1 MQILQNGDPVL
12 REIAKEVPQSEITSP
27 RMKGILKE
35 MRDALATQY
44 DGVALA
50 APQIGHSLRIFVVA
64 EEAFTHEHG
73 ATKAARLKNA
83 LPGAIGA
90 TGAHS
95 ADVGAIPDAANDKK
109 PHLVY
114 INPVITKRSR
124 DKSMV
129 EEGCLSVRPLYGNVH
144 RSNKVT
150 IRAYDEHGNVFER
163 GGTGLIAQI
172 FQHETDHLD
181 GILFIDRADDI
192 WEVEEVGPNGAIDVG
207 A

>member
-12 REIAKEVPQSEITSP
+12 REIAKEVPQAEITSP
-27 RMKGILKE
+27 RISLRTPL

-50 APQIGHSLRIFVVA
+50 APQIGHGLRIFVVA

-83 LPGAIGA
+83 LPGA
-90 TGAHS
+90 TGA
-95 ADVGAIPDAANDKK
+95 ADAVNAGTIPDATNDKK

-144 RSNKVT
+144 RSNKVS